1 MADGRWLMADGCF
14 ASLLTFA
21 HTLPGHLMSA
31 NDAVIVSAVRS
42 AVGRGKK
49 DGSLANVHPVDLS
62 AEVLTAAVSRAGVAP
77 GDVDD
82 VIWGCAMP
90 EASQGLNMARLS
102 VLRAGF
108 PVEVPATTV
117 NRFCSS
123 GLQTIAMGAQAI
135 MSGMAETVI
144 AGGIEMM
151 SQVPM
156 SGYHTRLNP
165 AITESYIGMGFTAE
179 RVAERWKVSRADQDA
194 WALGS
199 HEKAARA
206 WQAGR
211 FSDQIVPIEAER
223 VNGNG
228 TTERAAFARDEL
240 VRADT
245 TAEKLAKLQ
254 PAFKAGGTVTAG
266 NASPYSD
273 GAAALVLMKRAKA
286 EALGLR
292 PLARFVTFAAAG
304 VEPDVM
310 GVGPIKAVPKALR
323 LAGMSLADMDLIEF
337 NEAFASQILASMRE
351 LGVPE
356 DRVNVNG
363 GAIALGHPLGATGAK
378 LTTQLIH
385 ELQRRGGGRG
395 LVTMCVGGG
404 MGAAG
409 IFEVAA

>member
-1 MADGRWLMADGCF
+1 
-14 ASLLTFA
+14 
-21 HTLPGHLMSA
+21 MSSH
-31 NDAVIVSAVRS
+31 DAVIVSAVRT

-62 AEVLTAAVSRAGVAP
+62 AAVLKEATARAGISP

-82 VIWGCAMP
+82 VVWGCAMP
-90 EASQGLNMARLS
+90 EASQGLNVARLS

-123 GLQTIAMGAQAI
+123 GLQTVAMGAQAI

-144 AGGIEMM
+144 AGGVEMM

-156 SGYHTRLNP
+156 SGYHTRLHP
-165 AITESYIGMGFTAE
+165 ELTESYIGMGFTAE
-179 RVAERWKVSRADQDA
+179 RVAERWGVSRADQDA
-194 WALGS
+194 WALCS

-206 WQAGR
+206 WQADR
-211 FSDQIVPIEAER
+211 FADQIVPIEAER
-223 VNGNG
+223 TTGNG
-228 TTERAAFARDEL
+228 AERITFARDEL

-273 GAAALVLMKRAKA
+273 GAAALVLMRRDRA
-286 EALGLR
+286 ESLGLK

-310 GVGPIKAVPKALR
+310 GIGPIKAVPKALK
-323 LAGMSLADMDLIEF
+323 LAGMSLADIDLIEF
-337 NEAFASQILASMRE
+337 NEAFAAQVLASVRE
-351 LGVPE
+351 LG
-356 DRVNVNG
+356 
-363 GAIALGHPLGATGAK
+363 
-378 LTTQLIH
+378 
-385 ELQRRGGGRG
+385 
-395 LVTMCVGGG
+395 
-404 MGAAG
+404 
-409 IFEVAA
+409 